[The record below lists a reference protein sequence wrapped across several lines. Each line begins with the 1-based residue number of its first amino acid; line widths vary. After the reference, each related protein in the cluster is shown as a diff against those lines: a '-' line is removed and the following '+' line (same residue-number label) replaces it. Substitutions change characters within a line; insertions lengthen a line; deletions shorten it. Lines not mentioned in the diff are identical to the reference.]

1 MMRVALLLSMAY
13 PAAIAKNEHKN
24 MILGIAEKM
33 MGGLH
38 ILLLNADTGEVLDTT
53 KLHMPP
59 ISPHSLWA
67 DWSTSGRDIGV
78 DPSSHRMFFIS
89 QNYTEGPK
97 ATGKPH
103 TLTLTLTPTL
113 NYNPNPSPKP

>member
-1 MMRVALLLSMAY
+1 MMHVALLLSMAY

-24 MILGIAEKM
+24 MILGLAEKPT
-33 MGGLH
+33 GFN

-67 DWSTSGRDIGV
+67 DWSNSGRDIGV

-89 QNYTEGPK
+89 QNYTS
-97 ATGKPH
+97 ATGKP
-103 TLTLTLTPTL
+103 
-113 NYNPNPSPKP
+113 